1 MLACRGRIRR
11 RLRTPEPVNKFPAFV
26 RYLVQRLQTMC
37 ARVGKVKIA
46 QVLARAGLHL
56 GATTVGRMRRQTPAA
71 PPAASPLVTPPR
83 SARTPQR
90 AVTVP
95 AARRVTAKYANHVW
109 HVDLTVV
116 PTAAGLWSSWWPF
129 ALPQCWPFCWWL
141 AV

>member
-83 SARTPQR
+83 SPRTPQR
-90 AVTVP
+90 AVP
-95 AARRVTAKYANHVW
+95 RARRPSRQNATPKPMYKRAYKTRWTTTRDCKFPQNPTNHCPLFFAKS
-109 HVDLTVV
+109 D
-116 PTAAGLWSSWWPF
+116 F
-129 ALPQCWPFCWWL
+129 
-141 AV
+141 